1 MSKVQNS
8 HPYITQNPKI
18 CNGSPIIAGTRM
30 RVIDI
35 AIKYDRLGWS
45 PDKIVDEHPQ
55 IDLVKIHDALSY
67 YYEHQAELD
76 AEIAARLKKID
87 EIRKEFSFV
96 VRKNHE

>member
-1 MSKVQNS
+1 MSKPQNS

-18 CNGSPIIAGTRM
+18 CNGNPVIAGTRM

-45 PDKIVDEHPQ
+45 PDEIVDEYPHL
-55 IDLVKIHDALSY
+55 DLVKIHDALSY
-67 YYEHQAELD
+67 YYEHQTELD

-87 EIRKEFSFV
+87 EIRSV
-96 VRKNHE
+96 IGKNHE